1 MIPVIR
7 QPEPADFDQQV
18 RQPGLLFLMEDPQPR
33 RWQGKEYW
41 QRALPD
47 MRRAYQSICAY
58 CATWI
63 PHSTGSHSIDHFIPK
78 SRVAALAYEWSNFR
92 YVSAR
97 FNSRKGTQ
105 TIVDPLVI
113 APGSFVLDF
122 TTFLILPNPELPPDQ
137 KEEIRRT
144 IEILRL
150 NDDEDLVVERQTYF
164 TDFQQNHTT
173 FEHLQRRAPFIA
185 YEALRQGYV

>member
-1 MIPVIR
+1 
-7 QPEPADFDQQV
+7 
-18 RQPGLLFLMEDPQPR
+18 
-33 RWQGKEYW
+33 
-41 QRALPD
+41 
-47 MRRAYQSICAY
+47 MRRAYASICAY
-58 CATWI
+58 CTTWI

-78 SRVAALAYEWSNFR
+78 SRSPALAYEWSNFR

-105 TIVDPLVI
+105 TIVDPFELV
-113 APGSFVLDF
+113 PETFVLDF
-122 TTFLILPNPELPPDQ
+122 TTFLILPHPELPPDQ

-144 IEILRL
+144 IAILRL

-164 TDFQQNHTT
+164 TDFRQNHTT

-185 YEALRQGYV
+185 REALRQGYV